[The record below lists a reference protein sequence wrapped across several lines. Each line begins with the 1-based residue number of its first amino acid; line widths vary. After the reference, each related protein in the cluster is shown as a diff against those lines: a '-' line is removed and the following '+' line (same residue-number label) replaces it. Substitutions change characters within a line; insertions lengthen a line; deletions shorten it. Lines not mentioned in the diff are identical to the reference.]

1 MRLISSSILSVA
13 LALGIGLFAS
23 PASAESSFVTGAT
36 TPLTANARVDFR
48 ITVPRVLYLRVGTGT
63 ALANNA
69 TINLIDFTVPAA
81 NIGDGTS
88 VAASAASGD
97 LGNGAVT
104 ARLIGNDGDITL
116 SSTTAGALSDGA
128 GSNIGY
134 SNISTASAV
143 LVSPTALAA
152 PALADGATTTT
163 TVTATNRVVNRDARW
178 TYSYNNTQ
186 VAPAG
191 VYGGVN
197 VNNGRVTYTATM
209 L

>member
-1 MRLISSSILSVA
+1 MRLLSKSFLAAA
-13 LALGIGLFAS
+13 LAVGLAAIAA
-23 PASAESSFVTGAT
+23 PASAESNFVTGAT

-63 ALANNA
+63 TLANNT

-81 NIGDGTS
+81 NIGDSTA

-116 SSTTAGALSDGA
+116 SSTTLGALNNGA
-128 GSNIGY
+128 GTTISY
-134 SNISTASAV
+134 SNIATASTV
-143 LVSPTALAA
+143 LVTPTALAA
-152 PALADGATTTT
+152 PALADGATTST

-178 TYSYNNTQ
+178 TYTYGNTV

-191 VYGGVN
+191 VYGGAN

>member
-1 MRLISSSILSVA
+1 MRLLSKSFLAAA
-13 LALGIGLFAS
+13 LAVGLAAIAA
-23 PASAESSFVTGAT
+23 PASAESNFVTGAT

-63 ALANNA
+63 TLANNT

-81 NIGDGTS
+81 NIGDSTA

-116 SSTTAGALSDGA
+116 ASTTLGALNNGA
-128 GSNIGY
+128 GTTISY
-134 SNISTASAV
+134 SNIATASTV
-143 LVSPTALAA
+143 LVTPTALAA
-152 PALADGATTTT
+152 PALADGATTST

-178 TYSYNNTQ
+178 TYTYGNTV

-191 VYGGVN
+191 VYGGAN

>member
-1 MRLISSSILSVA
+1 MRLLSKSFLAAA
-13 LALGIGLFAS
+13 LAVGLATIAA
-23 PASAESSFVTGAT
+23 PASAESNFVTGAT

-63 ALANNA
+63 TLANNT

-81 NIGDGTS
+81 NIGDSTA
-88 VAASAASGD
+88 VTASAASGD

-116 SSTTAGALSDGA
+116 ASTTLGALNNGA
-128 GSNIGY
+128 GTTISY
-134 SNISTASAV
+134 SNIATASTV
-143 LVSPTALAA
+143 LVTPTALAA
-152 PALADGATTTT
+152 PALADGATTST
-163 TVTATNRVVNRDARW
+163 TVTATNRVVNRDASW
-178 TYSYNNTQ
+178 TYTYGNTV

-191 VYGGVN
+191 VYGGAN

>member
-1 MRLISSSILSVA
+1 
-13 LALGIGLFAS
+13 
-23 PASAESSFVTGAT
+23 
-36 TPLTANARVDFR
+36 
-48 ITVPRVLYLRVGTGT
+48 VPRVLYLRVGTGT